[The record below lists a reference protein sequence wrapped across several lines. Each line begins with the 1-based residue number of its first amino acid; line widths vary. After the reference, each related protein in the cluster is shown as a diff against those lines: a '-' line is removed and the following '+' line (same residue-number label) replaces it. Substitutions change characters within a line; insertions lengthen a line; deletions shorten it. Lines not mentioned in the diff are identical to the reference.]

1 MGLDVMVAVGHEVGV
16 SRDAAVGMRDG
27 PDGDEVRDR
36 DGADD
41 GVKEGPDVGDGE
53 GTIVGTTV
61 EVITVGVML

>member
-1 MGLDVMVAVGHEVGV
+1 MVAVGHEVGV
-16 SRDAAVGMRDG
+16 NRDAAVGMRDG

-41 GVKEGPDVGDGE
+41 GAKEGPDVGDGE
-53 GTIVGTTV
+53 TTIVGTTV